1 MTKTVLIADDETAL
15 LELYDEE
22 FRRAG
27 YQVKTAQDAHG
38 ALAIVESQPVD
49 CVIMDIRMPGEDGLE
64 AVSKIRQLNRELPI
78 VLNTAYDSYKN
89 DFHTWLADAYVVKS
103 PDVAE
108 LIQTV
113 DRVLGE
119 DIGR

>member
-1 MTKTVLIADDETAL
+1 MKTILIADDESAL

-27 YQVKTAQDAHG
+27 YNVKTAQGASDAV
-38 ALAIVESQPVD
+38 AIVESHPID
-49 CVIMDIRMPGEDGLE
+49 CVVMDIRMPGEDGLE
-64 AVSKIRQLNRELPI
+64 AVSKIRRLNRELPI

-103 PDVAE
+103 PDVSE
-108 LIQTV
+108 LIETV
-113 DRVLGE
+113 DRVLGG
-119 DIGR
+119 DIVS